1 MVIKK
6 RLMRPT
12 TGDEA
17 EGLARSR
24 EQQAEKTVAFPPR
37 DTKKRGWDDS
47 NEESATAI
55 SGFSTPKR
63 RRYGPV
69 DLPLGLER
77 ADFCALQDT
86 ETTDLVG
93 EENAEENGR
102 YTSGSDQWDS
112 EEDRLLVNLVLEK
125 FKLSRKQWDECAKVL
140 GREGTSLGR
149 RWRYLLGEGEVGIK
163 FRKGRKE
170 RKSLRGVWFPVALEN
185 RVE

>member
-1 MVIKK
+1 
-6 RLMRPT
+6 MRQT

-17 EGLARSR
+17 EGPERLR
-24 EQQAEKTVAFPPR
+24 EQRAGKAVTFPLR
-37 DTKKRGWDDS
+37 DTRKRGWNDS

-63 RRYGPV
+63 RRCGPV

-86 ETTDLVG
+86 ETTDSVK
-93 EENAEENGR
+93 EETAEENGR
-102 YTSGSDQWDS
+102 YTLGSDQWDS

-125 FKLSRKQWDECAKVL
+125 FKLSRKQWDECARVL
-140 GREGTSLGR
+140 GKEGTSLGR
-149 RWRYLLGEGEVGIK
+149 RWRYLIGEGEVGIK
-163 FRKGRKE
+163 FRKGRRE
-170 RKSLRGVWFPVALEN
+170 RKSLRGVWSPVAPEN